1 MVDYFSQIY
10 NNVVSSLQANGWK
23 ILLVIAI
30 VLIAFFL
37 IRLLAFLLRKILYK
51 TKIDDAVVIFFSA
64 IFKVLLWAGTILLIF
79 SLLEISTSSML
90 VALSSIALAIG
101 LALKDSL
108 SNLANGILIIF
119 NKPFKRGDHVSI
131 EGDEG
136 KILNIRLLTTE
147 ILCFD
152 NKKIVLPNSKV
163 VNGSVVNFTAMP
175 TRRVSRT
182 FTVSYSSDID
192 KVTSILY
199 KLLENDNLVL
209 KTPKPDVFMSNHC
222 DSSLEFTVRCWVKT
236 EDYWTIYNSLPTKV
250 FKTFAENNVEIPFPQ
265 LDVHFD
271 KEEK

>member
-1 MVDYFSQIY
+1 MGDYLSQIW
-10 NNVVSSLQANGWK
+10 NNVTSTLSANGWK
-23 ILLVIAI
+23 ILLVLAI
-30 VLIAFFL
+30 VLIAFFV
-37 IRLLAFLLRKILYK
+37 IRFLAFLLRKILYK

-79 SLLEISTSSML
+79 MLLEISTSSML
-90 VALSSIALAIG
+90 VALSSIALAVG

-119 NKPFKRGDHVSI
+119 NKPFKRGDHVDI
-131 EGDEG
+131 GGDEG

-152 NKKIVLPNSKV
+152 NRKIVLPNSKV

-175 TRRVSRT
+175 TRRVART
-182 FTVSYSSDID
+182 FTVSYNSDID
-192 KVTSILY
+192 KVVSVLSNV
-199 KLLENDNLVL
+199 LENEKIVL
-209 KTPKPDVFMSNHC
+209 KTPKPDIFMSNHC

-236 EDYWTIYNSLPTKV
+236 EDYWNIYNSLPQIV
-250 FKTFAENNVEIPFPQ
+250 FKAFKENGIEIPFPQ

-271 KEEK
+271 KDEK